1 MPEELFH
8 SLKSI
13 YANKQALRYHDSKG
27 NRPMRGGHQGNRGAR
42 GNFRGHRGNPR
53 LRGQTRSTSD
63 ILAAL
68 HLDGDDDP
76 EVGGRQ
82 PRAAVYDSDASS
94 EGSQSR
100 KQARN
105 PHRGARRGRGR
116 GGHHGNRGKHQQ
128 MQQTHSDIDVPADI
142 NVLELMDF
150 DGPIMDYSEPLSQ
163 PSSSGVCAAGAA
175 GDVAGAAGA
184 AAGVKW
190 PNQQEKK
197 IPAPGT
203 NEQGFP

>member
-1 MPEELFH
+1 MPEEVFG

-13 YANKQALRYHDSKG
+13 YANKQALRYYDGKG
-27 NRPMRGGHQGNRGAR
+27 NRPTRGGHQGNRGAR
-42 GNFRGHRGNPR
+42 GFRGRRGYPK
-53 LRGQTRSTSD
+53 LWGPTRSTSD

-68 HLDGDDDP
+68 HLDGDGDP
-76 EVGGRQ
+76 EVGGEQ
-82 PRAAVYDSDASS
+82 LYAAAYDSDASS

-105 PHRGARRGRGR
+105 PHRGARRGRG
-116 GGHHGNRGKHQQ
+116 GHRGNRGKHQQ
-128 MQQTHSDIDVPADI
+128 MQQTHSDINVPAAM

-150 DGPIMDYSEPLSQ
+150 DGPIMDCSEPLPK

-175 GDVAGAAGA
+175 G

-190 PNQQEKK
+190 PNQQEKE

>member
-1 MPEELFH
+1 MPEEVFC

-13 YANKQALRYHDSKG
+13 YANKQALRYYDSKG
-27 NRPMRGGHQGNRGAR
+27 NHPTRGGHQGNRGAR
-42 GNFRGHRGNPR
+42 GFRGRRGNPK
-53 LRGQTRSTSD
+53 LRGQARSTSD

-68 HLDGDDDP
+68 HLDGDGDP
-76 EVGGRQ
+76 EVGGEQ
-82 PRAAVYDSDASS
+82 LYAAAYDSDASS

-116 GGHHGNRGKHQQ
+116 GGHRGNRGRHQQ
-128 MQQTHSDIDVPADI
+128 MQQTHSDIDAAAAI

-150 DGPIMDYSEPLSQ
+150 DGPIMDCSETLPK
-163 PSSSGVCAAGAA
+163 PSSSDIFAAGA
-175 GDVAGAAGA
+175 GGA

-190 PNQQEKK
+190 PKQQEKE